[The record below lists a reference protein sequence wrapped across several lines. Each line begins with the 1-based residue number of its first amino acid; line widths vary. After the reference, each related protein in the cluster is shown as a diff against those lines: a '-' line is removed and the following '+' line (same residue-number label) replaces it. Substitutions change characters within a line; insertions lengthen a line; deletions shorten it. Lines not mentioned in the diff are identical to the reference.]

1 MFSLSFLS
9 KKKESNRRPCFA
21 RSADKTSAT
30 NARKKKTYP
39 RLFSSDKEEDEEKG
53 ARARGGVV
61 VFFAA
66 VAMIFLLYIL
76 FFLWCCVSLLVKVS
90 PRRATDRERERENKG
105 KICAEKD

>member
-76 FFLWCCVSLLVKVS
+76 FFIGVVS
-90 PRRATDRERERENKG
+90 PFLLKSPPETRDR
-105 KICAEKD
+105 